1 MCHIYASVCCPGV
14 DSAAG
19 AEALDLLR
27 RMDVIRVE
35 ALLAL
40 DRVQASRPGGS
51 SSSSSALDYEVEL
64 QEHDAALQAA
74 Q

>member
-1 MCHIYASVCCPGV
+1 
-14 DSAAG
+14 
-19 AEALDLLR
+19 
-27 RMDVIRVE
+27 MDVIRVE

-51 SSSSSALDYEVEL
+51 SSSSSSSSGSGSSSSSALDYEVEL

>member
-1 MCHIYASVCCPGV
+1 
-14 DSAAG
+14 
-19 AEALDLLR
+19 
-27 RMDVIRVE
+27 MDVIRVE

-51 SSSSSALDYEVEL
+51 SSSSSSSALDYEVEL
-64 QEHDAALQAA
+64 QEHDAALPAA

>member
-1 MCHIYASVCCPGV
+1 
-14 DSAAG
+14 
-19 AEALDLLR
+19 
-27 RMDVIRVE
+27 MDVIRVE

-51 SSSSSALDYEVEL
+51 SSSSSSSSALDYEVEL
-64 QEHDAALQAA
+64 QEHDAALPAA